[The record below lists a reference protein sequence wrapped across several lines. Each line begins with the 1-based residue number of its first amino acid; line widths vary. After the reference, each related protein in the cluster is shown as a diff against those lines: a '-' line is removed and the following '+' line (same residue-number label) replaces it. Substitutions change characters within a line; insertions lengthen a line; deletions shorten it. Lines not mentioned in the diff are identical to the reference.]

1 MHATL
6 KERDSALK
14 SFKSGLSPILV
25 ASDAASWC
33 LDVQNIGHVINY
45 DLPKRIEGYIQ
56 RIRRTKKHGLAT
68 SFFTE
73 SDQPLADH
81 LAKLMNRMKQDVPDW
96 LVWSMLISCNLG
108 EQIISTS

>member
-6 KERDSALK
+6 KERDSALNC
-14 SFKSGLSPILV
+14 LSPILV
-25 ASDAASWC
+25 VSDAASWC

-96 LVWSMLISCNLG
+96 LVEYAHKL
-108 EQIISTS
+108 QPR

>member
-6 KERDSALK
+6 KERDSALNC
-14 SFKSGLSPILV
+14 LSPILV
-25 ASDAASWC
+25 VSDAASWC

-56 RIRRTKKHGLAT
+56 RIRRTEKHGLAT

-73 SDQPLADH
+73 SDQPLAADH
-81 LAKLMNRMKQDVPDW
+81 LAKLMNRRDAPVLPPK
-96 LVWSMLISCNLG
+96 
-108 EQIISTS
+108 